1 MLALPNPSTN
11 FNIALAEVI
20 ICASSVLFSI
30 FTMFWLRYT
39 RRPTVASIPV
49 LVLSGI
55 TVAAQL
61 SLVGMNFILACVW
74 RSELS
79 LRCENWGLDVVW
91 TDNVK
96 SCPDKK
102 NPVVVWWL
110 VAIALRFAISTIIG
124 VSAFPS
130 AW

>member
-1 MLALPNPSTN
+1 MLALPIPSTN
-11 FNIALAEVI
+11 WNIALAEVI
-20 ICASSVLFSI
+20 ICGSSVLFAI

-39 RRPTVASIPV
+39 RRPTIASKPV
-49 LVLSGI
+49 LFFAGL

-79 LRCENWGLDVVW
+79 LRCTDWGLDVVW

-96 SCPDKK
+96 MCPDKQ

-124 VSAFPS
+124 VSHLSCRF
-130 AW
+130 